1 MSSESETV
9 TGYLILSLSY
19 SSNYLILSSVL
30 LTGSMYNYS
39 SSSAILYLWDYSFKD
54 SIYSSNS
61 LILSFNKLIY
71 SWSTWA
77 SGSCSDS

>member
-1 MSSESETV
+1 LRSESE

-19 SSNYLILSSVL
+19 SSNFLILSFVL

-39 SSSAILYLWDYSFKD
+39 SSSSILDLGDYFFKD

-61 LILSFNKLIY
+61 LILSFN
-71 SWSTWA
+71 
-77 SGSCSDS
+77 